1 MKYSVS
7 LLVLSL
13 TTLWAQSVNASSARI
28 AQLDSL
34 MRSYLAWEREG
45 GLLTRDTAFSP
56 VDEEPEVY
64 EERLAALQTT
74 IPLELNPVTLNAIR
88 GYLFQYP
95 VLTARLLGLADYYLP
110 KIEPILR
117 AYGLPSELQ
126 YLPIIESALVPE
138 ALSPM
143 AAAGIWQFI
152 PGTARLYGLQ
162 VSRQIDERYD
172 LIKSTHAA
180 ARYLQNAYKMFG
192 DWLLVIAAYNCGSG
206 RVLRAI
212 KQAGGRTNYW
222 EIAPFL
228 PLETRGYV
236 PAFVAAC
243 YIMNYAT
250 LHGIRPIYPD
260 IPRDLD
266 TVFFPKSTRLS
277 LVARNAKVPLSW
289 LKFYNAELRTDII
302 PEGYILRVPTIAAH
316 EVAEFRDKLI
326 SGTLML
332 APVAARQ
339 SHARGY
345 FWHIVRPG
353 ETLYRIARQ
362 YEVSPYQILRWNQLW
377 GYSVHPGMKL
387 RIKSSFEPDPETLES
402 WLIYTPADPSWGK
415 YRYVA
420 PLVYLAPRQL
430 KSLPRPAGIP
440 DTIPAPPELSS
451 ENRVPPPRRG
461 ILRKRRGSQAFLSRS

>member
-1 MKYSVS
+1 MRYSVFI
-7 LLVLSL
+7 LLSL
-13 TTLWAQSVNASSARI
+13 AILWAQPSASSARLHK
-28 AQLDSL
+28 LDSL
-34 MRSYLAWEREG
+34 LRSYLAWEREG
-45 GLLTRDTAFSP
+45 GLLAGDTAFTLK
-56 VDEEPEVY
+56 DEEPEVY

-74 IPLELNPVTLNAIR
+74 IPLELNPATLNAIR

-95 VLTARLLGLADYYLP
+95 VLTARLLGLADYYFP
-110 KIEPILR
+110 TIEPILR
-117 AYGLPSELQ
+117 SYGLPAELQ

-162 VSRQIDERYD
+162 VSRIIDERYD

-192 DWLLVIAAYNCGSG
+192 DWLLVIAAYNCGPG

-260 IPRDLD
+260 IPREVD
-266 TVFFPKSTRLS
+266 TVFFPKPTRLS
-277 LVARNAKVPLSW
+277 LIAKNASVPLNW
-289 LKFYNAELRTDII
+289 LKFYNAELRTDIV
-302 PEGYILRVPTIAAH
+302 PAGYVLRVPAVAAH
-316 EVAEFRDKLI
+316 EVAIFRDKI
-326 SGTLML
+326 VSGELSL
-332 APVAARQ
+332 NPVAARQ
-339 SHARGY
+339 SYSRGY
-345 FWHIVRPG
+345 LWHTVRPG

-377 GYSVHPGMKL
+377 GYSVYPGMKL
-387 RIKSSFEPDPETLES
+387 RIKLSPEADPENLES
-402 WLIYTPADPSWGK
+402 WFIYTSADPDWGRF
-415 YRYVA
+415 RYVA
-420 PLVYLAPRQL
+420 PLVYLMPRQVGA
-430 KSLPRPAGIP
+430 LPLHFQIP
-440 DTIPAPPELSS
+440 EAIPPPPEVIV
-451 ENRVPPPRRG
+451 EPPASG
-461 ILRKRRGSQAFLSRS
+461 KASLRKRQRS

>member
-1 MKYSVS
+1 MRYSVFI
-7 LLVLSL
+7 LLSL
-13 TTLWAQSVNASSARI
+13 AILWAQPSASSARLHK
-28 AQLDSL
+28 LDSL
-34 MRSYLAWEREG
+34 LRSYLAWEREG
-45 GLLTRDTAFSP
+45 GLLARDTAFTLK
-56 VDEEPEVY
+56 DEEPEVY

-74 IPLELNPVTLNAIR
+74 IPLELNPATLNAIR

-95 VLTARLLGLADYYLP
+95 VLTARLLGLADYYFP
-110 KIEPILR
+110 TIEPILR
-117 AYGLPSELQ
+117 SYGLPAELQ

-162 VSRQIDERYD
+162 VSRIIDERYD

-192 DWLLVIAAYNCGSG
+192 DWLLVIAAYNCGPG

-260 IPRDLD
+260 IPREVD
-266 TVFFPKSTRLS
+266 TVFFPKPTRLS
-277 LVARNAKVPLSW
+277 LIAKNASVPLNW
-289 LKFYNAELRTDII
+289 LKFYNAELRTDIV
-302 PEGYILRVPTIAAH
+302 PAGYVLRVPAVAAH
-316 EVAEFRDKLI
+316 EVAIFRDKI
-326 SGTLML
+326 VSGELSL
-332 APVAARQ
+332 NPVAARQ
-339 SHARGY
+339 SYSRGY
-345 FWHIVRPG
+345 LWHTVRPG

-377 GYSVHPGMKL
+377 GYSVYPGMKL
-387 RIKSSFEPDPETLES
+387 RIKLSPEADPENLES
-402 WLIYTPADPSWGK
+402 WFIYTSADPDWGRF
-415 YRYVA
+415 RYVA
-420 PLVYLAPRQL
+420 PLVYLMPRQVGA
-430 KSLPRPAGIP
+430 LPLHFQIP
-440 DTIPAPPELSS
+440 EAIPPPPEVIV
-451 ENRVPPPRRG
+451 EPPASG
-461 ILRKRRGSQAFLSRS
+461 KASLRKRQRS

>member
-1 MKYSVS
+1 MKYSAFILFS
-7 LLVLSL
+7 LAV
-13 TTLWAQSVNASSARI
+13 LWAQLTAHSSRL
-28 AQLDSL
+28 QKLDSL
-34 MRSYLAWEREG
+34 LRSYLAWEREG
-45 GLLTRDTAFSP
+45 GLLAGDTAFALK
-56 VDEEPEVY
+56 DEEPEVY

-74 IPLELNPVTLNAIR
+74 IPLELNPATLNAIR

-95 VLTARLLGLADYYLP
+95 VLTARLLGLADYYFP
-110 KIEPILR
+110 TIEPILR
-117 AYGLPSELQ
+117 LYGLPHELQ

-162 VSRQIDERYD
+162 VSRIIDERYD
-172 LIKSTHAA
+172 LVKSTHAA

-192 DWLLVIAAYNCGSG
+192 DWLLVIAAYNCGLG

-260 IPRDLD
+260 IPREVD
-266 TVFFPKSTRLS
+266 TVVFPQSTRLS
-277 LVARNAKVPLSW
+277 LIAKNAGVPLSW
-289 LKFYNAELRTDII
+289 LKFYNAELRADIV
-302 PEGYILRVPTIAAH
+302 PAGYVLRVPAVAAH
-316 EVAEFRDKLI
+316 EVATFRDKLL
-326 SGTLML
+326 SGELIL
-332 APVAARQ
+332 NPVAARQ
-339 SHARGY
+339 SYGRGY
-345 FWHIVRPG
+345 LWHTVRPG

-377 GYSVHPGMKL
+377 GYSIHPGMKL
-387 RIKSSFEPDPETLES
+387 RIKLSPEADPQNLES
-402 WLIYTPADPSWGK
+402 WFVYTPADPEWGRF
-415 YRYVA
+415 RYIP
-420 PLVYLAPRQL
+420 PLVYLMPREVRAIPMGAG
-430 KSLPRPAGIP
+430 LPDAIP
-440 DTIPAPPELSS
+440 PSPEVVVKPSGKAS
-451 ENRVPPPRRG
+451 
-461 ILRKRRGSQAFLSRS
+461 LRKRQRL